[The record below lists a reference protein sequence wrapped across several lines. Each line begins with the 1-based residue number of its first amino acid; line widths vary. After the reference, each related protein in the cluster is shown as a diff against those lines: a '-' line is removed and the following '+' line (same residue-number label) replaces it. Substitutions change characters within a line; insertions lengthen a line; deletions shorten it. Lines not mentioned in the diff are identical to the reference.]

1 MLNRPNSRPTFR
13 RLGVSIGCMACGG
26 AVAAALGL
34 MPVSLRDYR
43 ESCIWLSATLGAA
56 SLLAVACYAI
66 FQLSCFGLS
75 GRVSNGVWK
84 TRIACVLLFGLMFL
98 LGTVMAASSLV
109 RNRFETTR
117 RVILKVQE
125 IYRNSTDADTPKRDR
140 VVGLLVRESD
150 WDSRMFRDISILVSE
165 TSSTVIIVQ
174 QDPYVSSG
182 DVRYELSL
190 E

>member
-1 MLNRPNSRPTFR
+1 VLNRPNSRPTFR

-75 GRVSNGVWK
+75 GPREQRCLENQNRMRAVVWAHVS
-84 TRIACVLLFGLMFL
+84 